1 MENGSIFGLDLLL
14 IATTFVGALL
24 AFEGIRQALSRQ
36 ETPHDA
42 RNRRMRMIAK
52 GATGQDVLRL
62 LKPRADTWALSK
74 VPGLASLPLEL
85 RQAGISISAGRLSTI
100 AVGSCLLFA
109 GALSR
114 MVPFTFSMPVAILL
128 FVVLPLIGLKIAVA
142 RRLDQLTRQ
151 LPEALDLMARG
162 LRVGHPL
169 NATMASVAREMS
181 DPVASEFGVMVDQI
195 AYGDDLVDA
204 FRDLADRVGT
214 EDARFLA
221 VSIAIQHG
229 TGGDLARMLATL
241 ARVIRDR
248 LIMRRKIKAISAEGR
263 LSALILSL
271 IPLIIIAVT
280 TSLVP
285 SYYGDISD
293 DPLFRPTAILVLGL
307 VIANAL
313 VMRQLV
319 NFRF

>member
-1 MENGSIFGLDLLL
+1 MANGSIFGLDLLL
-14 IATTFVGALL
+14 IATTFLGVLV
-24 AFEGIRQALSRQ
+24 AFEGVRQALSRH

-52 GATGQDVLRL
+52 GATGDDVLRL
-62 LKPRADTWALSK
+62 LKPRAETWALSR

-85 RQAGISISAGRLSTI
+85 RQAGISYGAGRLSLI
-100 AVGSCLLFA
+100 ALGAALIVA
-109 GALSR
+109 GASAR
-114 MVPFTFSMPVAILL
+114 FVPFAFSLTVAILL
-128 FVVLPLIGLKIAVA
+128 FIVLPRMALQIAAA
-142 RRLDQLTRQ
+142 RRLDGLTRQ
-151 LPEALDLMARG
+151 LPDALELMARG

-169 NATMASVAREMS
+169 NTTMISVAREMA

-195 AYGDDLVDA
+195 AYGDDLVDV
-204 FRDLADRVGT
+204 FRDLADRIGT
-214 EDARFLA
+214 EDARFLS

-229 TGGDLARMLATL
+229 TGGDLARMLSTL

-248 LIMRRKIKAISAEGR
+248 LMMRRKIKAISAEGR
-263 LSALILSL
+263 LSAVILSL
-271 IPLIIIAVT
+271 IPLIIIAAM
-280 TSLVP
+280 SILVP

-293 DPLFRPTAILVLGL
+293 DPLFRPTAIVVLGL

-313 VMRQLV
+313 VMRRLV